1 MPPFLDTQAPPA
13 GSPLAAPMAMPRFLP
28 AAVRLSLSL
37 AELHKDGS
45 IHGRL
50 SPRSLLLGDGG
61 DPLRIAAPPAGA
73 RDREHLV
80 ADVLAHP
87 ELFPYISPEI
97 TGRLNRPIDHR
108 ADLYSLGAIFYEMI
122 SGAPPFRAG
131 DLLEWTHCHVA
142 RRPRPLTEVAPATP
156 SVVSDIVARLLA
168 KMPDERY
175 RTARGLAHDLE
186 RCAAALRETGSVAP
200 FTLGAQDT
208 PDRFQIPRTLIGRD
222 REVAALTGAFEQVV
236 STGAP
241 ALALVTGPS
250 GIGKSSLVNE
260 LLHHVVRAHGAFVS
274 GKFDQHQ
281 RGIPYSTFTQAFGEL
296 VRRLLAESEARLD
309 SWRKRLLEALGR
321 YGQLII
327 DVIPRVELILGQ
339 QPPVER
345 LPMSESENRF
355 IRTFQQFVGVFANRD
370 HPFVLFLDDLQWAD
384 AASIR
389 LLRRLLDPAPSRP
402 LLIIGAYRDGE
413 VSRSHP
419 LTAAVEELTAA
430 GVPVHRV
437 PLSPLG
443 AADARELVAA
453 TLSCDPKAAEPL
465 AERVHL
471 ASGGNPFLSA
481 QALTTLHKS
490 GLVRFDGGEG
500 AWRWDLAEIDAS
512 RQLGGASD
520 LSASALDLLSNEAR
534 TALQLGAC
542 IGDEFEIATLA
553 LLAETPEEALREH
566 LREAA
571 REELVELGQRACSF
585 VHDRVRQAA
594 YARIPEETR
603 AAEHLRIGRLLLSAE
618 APGQSVFAVAS
629 QMNLGAPL
637 IRDRDERARVAELNL
652 AAGRKAKSSAAYRPA
667 ADYLA
672 AGMAMLA
679 GDCWETQ
686 YELAYALHLERAEC
700 AQQNGDL
707 EEAERLCALLLS
719 RARTLLHKAPVY
731 RVKIEIRTSRFS
743 PDTMP
748 CILECLSALGVGVP
762 ERPSDADVRAAFDEV
777 WRTLGDRPIESLI
790 ELPPMADPET
800 QAIMS
805 TLAVTYVA
813 TWFMDEN
820 VAHLTASWMVHLSL
834 TRGNADASVLAYGGF
849 GMSLVQ
855 RFGDYKNAYRFSEL
869 AYDLAEHRG
878 SVYFLGVA
886 ADLHGVMI
894 SPWVRPLGVS
904 LEVIQR
910 GLGAAIESGNLI
922 FSAFLALGTVTHGLA
937 AGQPLRELDRVC
949 EARMETIRAA
959 NFAMAE
965 RCLAVIQR
973 FLKNMMGQTSGP
985 LTFSGAGF
993 DEALFAE
1000 QLADGSSPL
1009 AALWY
1014 HVLRLQARFLVGEL
1028 EEASRAAAA
1037 AQEMYW
1043 ASGLQIVVP
1052 DYHFYAA
1059 LTLATSPADPG
1070 EPRRRREA
1078 LAALSAHDARL
1089 RGFAENCPESFS
1101 HKHALIQAEIAR
1113 IEDRPLDAMR
1123 LYERA
1128 IVAAREGGF
1137 AHDEGVCAEVAARFY
1152 MGRGAATAGLGHLS
1166 VARAC
1171 YARWGAALLVER
1183 LEQRYPELCQAAI
1196 DAPQRAADDRSRE
1209 MDTLAV
1215 VRALQAISSEIVL
1228 DKLLSNLLRV
1238 VIEHAAAERCRLL
1251 LVQDG
1256 QVTLLASACAEQAVE
1271 IQRLAGEGSLSPE
1284 SLPMSIIS
1292 YVKRTGEHVI
1302 LDDASQGGPY
1312 AADAYI
1318 ARRRTKSACCVPITR
1333 QKTLTGILYL
1343 ENDLTSGAFKAD
1355 RLALLDLVAKQAA
1368 ISVENA
1374 LLYEG
1379 LARENGERK
1388 RVEDELRE
1396 QLEIVMRQEDAIRA
1410 LSTPII
1416 EVWDGVV
1423 TMPIFGPIDGQR
1435 ATQIMDVLLETIARK
1450 GCRYAILDLTGVEVV
1465 DTVTAHHVLSVIR
1478 AVELLGARGMVVGL
1492 RAEVAQTIVS
1502 AGVDLT
1508 RIRTLGNL
1516 RQALQ
1521 VCLRG
1526 SKRSP

>member
-1 MPPFLDTQAPPA
+1 MQPFLDTQAPPA
-13 GSPLAAPMAMPRFLP
+13 GLPLAAPMDMPRFLP
-28 AAVRLSLSL
+28 AAARLSLSL
-37 AELHKDGS
+37 AELHKDGG

-50 SPRSLLLGDGG
+50 SPRSLLIGDGG
-61 DPLRIAAPPAGA
+61 DPLRIVAPQSSAD
-73 RDREHLV
+73 DREHLV
-80 ADVLAHP
+80 ADVFAHP

-97 TGRLNRPIDHR
+97 TGRINRPVDHR

-122 SGAPPFRAG
+122 SGAPPFQAN

-156 SVVSDIVARLLA
+156 PLVSDIVLKLLA

-186 RCAAALRETGSVAP
+186 RCVAALRETGRVAP

-208 PDRFQIPRTLIGRD
+208 PDRFQIPRTLLGRD
-222 REVAALTGAFEQVV
+222 REVLALTGAFEQVL
-236 STGAP
+236 STGTP
-241 ALALVTGPS
+241 ALALVTGHS
-250 GIGKSSLVNE
+250 GIGKSSLVSE
-260 LLHHVVRAHGAFVS
+260 LLHHVVRARGAFVS
-274 GKFDQHQ
+274 GKCDQYK

-296 VRRLLAESEARLD
+296 VRRLLTESEARLD
-309 SWRKRLLEALGR
+309 AWRTRLLEALGR
-321 YGQLII
+321 HGHLII
-327 DVIPRVELILGQ
+327 DVIPRVELILGR

-345 LPMSESENRF
+345 LPMREAENRF
-355 IRTFQQFVGVFANRD
+355 VRTFQQFVGVLATRD
-370 HPFVLFLDDLQWAD
+370 HPLVLFLDDLQWAD

-389 LLRRLLDPAPSRP
+389 LLRRLLEPAPSRP
-402 LLIIGAYRDGE
+402 LLIVGAYRDGE
-413 VSRSHP
+413 VGRSHA
-419 LTAAVEELTAA
+419 LTAVVEELTAA

-437 PLSPLG
+437 PLGPLA
-443 AADARELVAA
+443 AADVRDLVAA
-453 TLSCDPKAAEPL
+453 TLSCDPATAQPL

-471 ASGGNPFLSA
+471 ASAGNPLLSA
-481 QALTTLHKS
+481 QALTTLHRT
-490 GLVRFDGGEG
+490 GLVRFDGSEG
-500 AWRWDLAEIDAS
+500 AWRWDLAEIDAKGP
-512 RQLGGASD
+512 LGGTSD
-520 LSASALDLLSNEAR
+520 LSASALDLLSREAR
-534 TALQLGAC
+534 TALRLGAC
-542 IGDEFEIATLA
+542 IGDEFDIATLA

-571 REELVELGQRACSF
+571 REEIVRLGQRTCAF
-585 VHDRVRQAA
+585 AHDRVRQAA
-594 YARIPEETR
+594 YALIPEEMR

-618 APGQSVFAVAS
+618 APGQSVFDVAS

-637 IRDRDERARVAELNL
+637 IRERDERTRVAELNL

-672 AGMAMLA
+672 AGTAMLA
-679 GDCWETQ
+679 EDCWETQ

-707 EEAERLCALLLS
+707 DEAERLCTLLLS
-719 RARTLLHKAPVY
+719 HAKTLLHKAPVY

-748 CILECLSALGVGVP
+748 CILECLSALGVGLP
-762 ERPSDADVRAAFDEV
+762 ERPSDADVEAAFDTV
-777 WRTLGDRPIESLI
+777 WRALGDRSIESLR
-790 ELPPMADPET
+790 ELPPMADPES
-800 QAIMS
+800 QAVMS

-820 VAHLTASWMVHLSL
+820 VAHLTASWMVHLSM
-834 TRGNADASVLAYGGF
+834 TRGNADASALAYGGF

-855 RFGDYKNAYRFSEL
+855 RFGDYKNAYRFSKLAHEL
-869 AYDLAEHRG
+869 AEDRG
-878 SVYFLGVA
+878 SIYFLGVA

-894 SPWVRPLGVS
+894 SPWVRPLPVS
-904 LEVIQR
+904 LEIIKR

-922 FSAFLALGTVTHGLA
+922 FSAFLALGTVTHGLVR
-937 AGQPLRELDRVC
+937 GEPLEELYRAS
-949 EARMETIRAA
+949 EARMETVRAA

-965 RCLAVIQR
+965 RCLVIIQR
-973 FLKNMMGQTSGP
+973 FIKHMMGQTSGP
-985 LTFSGAGF
+985 LTFSGDDF
-993 DEALFAE
+993 DEAAFAE
-1000 QLADGSSPL
+1000 QLEDGSSPL

-1014 HVLRLQARFLVGEL
+1014 HVLRLQARFLVGDL
-1028 EEASRAAAA
+1028 EEASRAAAS

-1043 ASGLQIVVP
+1043 ASVLQILVP
-1052 DYHFYAA
+1052 DVHCYTA
-1059 LTLATSPADPG
+1059 LTLAASPGDPG
-1070 EPRRRREA
+1070 EPGRRREA
-1078 LAALSAHDARL
+1078 LAIHEARL
-1089 RGFAENCPESFS
+1089 RGFAEGCPENFS

-1113 IEDRPLDAMR
+1113 IEDRALDAMR

-1128 IVAAREGGF
+1128 ISAAREGGF
-1137 AHDEGVCAEVAARFY
+1137 VHDEGVCAEIAARFY
-1152 MGRGAATAGLGHLS
+1152 MARGATTAGLGYLR

-1171 YARWGAALLVER
+1171 YARWGAALLVDR
-1183 LEQRYPELCQAAI
+1183 LDQRYPELCQAAAI
-1196 DAPQRAADDRSRE
+1196 VPPRAADDRTRQL
-1209 MDTLAV
+1209 DTLAV

-1238 VIEHAAAERCRLL
+1238 VIEHAAAERCHLL
-1251 LVQDG
+1251 LVQEG
-1256 QVTLLASACAEQAVE
+1256 QFTLLASACAEQAVE
-1271 IQRLAGEGSLSPE
+1271 IQRLAEGGSLPPDG
-1284 SLPMSIIS
+1284 LPMSIVS

-1302 LDDASQGGPY
+1302 LDDASEGSHY
-1312 AADAYI
+1312 AYDAYI

-1388 RVEDELRE
+1388 RVEGELRE
-1396 QLEIVMRQEDAIRA
+1396 QLEIVGRQEDAIRA

-1423 TMPIFGPIDGQR
+1423 TMPIFGSIDGQR
-1435 ATQIMDVLLETIARK
+1435 AAQIMDVLLTTIARK
-1450 GCRYAILDLTGVEVV
+1450 GCRFAILDLTGVEVV
-1465 DTVTAHHVLSVIR
+1465 DTVTAHHVISVIR
-1478 AVELLGARGMVVGL
+1478 AVELLGARGMVVGI
-1492 RAEVAQTIVS
+1492 RPEVAQTIVS
-1502 AGVDLT
+1502 AGADLT

-1521 VCLRG
+1521 VCMRA
-1526 SKRSP
+1526 SRR

>member
-1 MPPFLDTQAPPA
+1 MQPFLDSQAPPA
-13 GSPLAAPMAMPRFLP
+13 GTLLAAPMAMPRFLA

-50 SPRSLLLGDGG
+50 SPRSLLVGEGG
-61 DPLRIAAPPAGA
+61 DPLRIAAPPAGVH
-73 RDREHLV
+73 DREQLV
-80 ADVLAHP
+80 AYVLAQP

-97 TGRLNRPIDHR
+97 TGRINRPIDHR
-108 ADLYSLGAIFYEMI
+108 ADLYSLGALFYEMI
-122 SGAPPFRAG
+122 SGAPPFQAS

-156 SVVSDIVARLLA
+156 PLVSEIVLKLLA

-186 RCAAALRETGSVAP
+186 RCAAALREAGDVAP
-200 FTLGAQDT
+200 FALGARDT
-208 PDRFQIPRTLIGRD
+208 PDRFQIPRTLLGRD
-222 REVAALTGAFEQVV
+222 REIAALTGAFEHVV
-236 STGAP
+236 STGTP

-250 GIGKSSLVNE
+250 GIGKSSLVRE
-260 LLHHVVRAHGAFVS
+260 LLHHVVRAHGAFAS
-274 GKFDQHQ
+274 GKFDQYK

-296 VRRLLAESEARLD
+296 VRRLLTESEARLD
-309 SWRKRLLEALGR
+309 AWRARLLEALGR

-327 DVIPRVELILGQ
+327 DVIPRVELILGP

-345 LPMSESENRF
+345 LPMSEAENRF
-355 IRTFQQFVGVFANRD
+355 VRTFQQFVGVFAAPE

-384 AASIR
+384 AASLR

-402 LLIIGAYRDGE
+402 LLILGAYRDGE
-413 VSRSHP
+413 VGRSHP
-419 LTAAVEELTAA
+419 LTAIVEELTAA
-430 GVPVHRV
+430 GAPVRRV
-437 PLSPLG
+437 PLGPL
-443 AADARELVAA
+443 AAVDVRALVAA
-453 TLSCDPKAAEPL
+453 TLSCDPEAAEPL

-481 QALTTLHKS
+481 QALTALHKR

-500 AWRWDLAEIDAS
+500 AWRWDLAEIDAEG
-512 RQLGGASD
+512 QLGGAAD
-520 LSASALDLLSNEAR
+520 LSESALERLSNEAR
-534 TALQLGAC
+534 AALRLGAC

-553 LLAETPEEALREH
+553 LLAGAPEEALREH

-571 REELVELGQRACSF
+571 REELVTLGQRTCAF
-585 VHDRVRQAA
+585 AHDRVRQAA
-594 YARIPEETR
+594 YALIPEEMR

-618 APGQSVFAVAS
+618 ASGQSVFAVAS
-629 QMNLGAPL
+629 QMNLGAAL
-637 IRDRDERARVAELNL
+637 IRERGERARVAALNL
-652 AAGRKAKSSAAYRPA
+652 DAGRKAKSSAAYRPA

-672 AGMAMLA
+672 AGIAMLA
-679 GDCWETQ
+679 EDCWETQ
-686 YELAYALHLERAEC
+686 HELAFALHLERAEC

-707 EEAERLCALLLS
+707 DEAERLCALLLS
-719 RARTLLHKAPVY
+719 HAKTLLHKAPVY
-731 RVKIEIRTSRFS
+731 RVKIEICTSRFS

-748 CILECLSALGVGVP
+748 CILECLSAFGVGVP
-762 ERPSDADVRAAFDEV
+762 ERPSDADVQAAFDKV
-777 WRTLGDRPIESLI
+777 WRALGDRPVASLI
-790 ELPPMADPET
+790 ELPPMADPES
-800 QAIMS
+800 QAVMS

-820 VAHLTASWMVHLSL
+820 VAHLTASWMVHLSM
-834 TRGNADASVLAYGGF
+834 TRGNADASALAYGGF

-855 RFGDYKNAYRFSEL
+855 RFGDYKNAVRFSEL
-869 AYDLAEHRG
+869 AYDFAERRG
-878 SVYFLGVA
+878 SIYFLGVA

-894 SPWVRPLGVS
+894 SPWVRPLPVS
-904 LEVIQR
+904 LEVIRR
-910 GLGAAIESGNLI
+910 GLGAAVESGNLI

-937 AGQPLRELDRVC
+937 RGEPLEELYRAS
-949 EARMETIRAA
+949 EARMETVRAA

-965 RCLAVIQR
+965 RCLVALQR
-973 FLKNMMGQTSGP
+973 FIKNMMGQTSGP
-985 LTFSGAGF
+985 LTFSGDGF
-993 DEALFAE
+993 DEAEFVE
-1000 QLADGSSPL
+1000 RLADGSSPL

-1014 HVLRLQARFLVGEL
+1014 HVARLQARFLVGEL
-1028 EEASRAAAA
+1028 DEASRAAAA

-1043 ASGLQIVVP
+1043 ASVLQILVP
-1052 DYHFYAA
+1052 DYHCYAA
-1059 LTLATSPADPG
+1059 LTLAASPADP
-1070 EPRRRREA
+1070 EDPRRRREA
-1078 LAALSAHDARL
+1078 LAMHEARL
-1089 RGFAENCPESFS
+1089 RGFAENCPENFA

-1113 IEDRPLDAMR
+1113 IEDRALDAMG

-1128 IVAAREGGF
+1128 IGAAREGGF
-1137 AHDEGVCAEVAARFY
+1137 VHDEGLCAEIAARFY
-1152 MGRGAATAGLGHLS
+1152 MARGATTAGLGYLG
-1166 VARAC
+1166 VARSC
-1171 YARWGAALLVER
+1171 YARWGAALLVDR
-1183 LEQRYPELCQAAI
+1183 LDARYPELRQAAI
-1196 DAPQRAADDRSRE
+1196 GAPQRAAGDRSRQL
-1209 MDTLAV
+1209 DTLAV

-1256 QVTLLASACAEQAVE
+1256 QFTLLASACAEQPVE
-1271 IQRLAGEGSLSPE
+1271 IQRLAEAGTLPAGCV
-1284 SLPMSIIS
+1284 PMSIVS

-1302 LDDASQGGPY
+1302 LDDASEGGHFATDEY
-1312 AADAYI
+1312 V

-1333 QKTLTGILYL
+1333 QKALTGILYL

-1396 QLEIVMRQEDAIRA
+1396 QLEIVVRQEDAIRA

-1423 TMPIFGPIDGQR
+1423 TMPIFGAIDGQR
-1435 ATQIMDVLLETIARK
+1435 AEQIMDVLLTTITRK
-1450 GCRYAILDLTGVEVV
+1450 RCRFAILDLTGVEVV

-1508 RIRTLGNL
+1508 RIKTLGNL

-1521 VCLRG
+1521 VCMRA
-1526 SKRSP
+1526 SRR